1 MFTLYYL
8 ITQAF
13 PTTPW
18 MLKVFLSS
26 PPAIFGAAMAL
37 LKVNGFSFMRFL
49 EIFFY
54 YLTSPKKYGWK
65 KKEETK
71 NLDILEFTEKGSLD
85 QNIQESSQLKPKK
98 IQRKSLK
105 SLSTRLDM
113 ELE

>member
-1 MFTLYYL
+1 
-8 ITQAF
+8 
-13 PTTPW
+13 

-98 IQRKSLK
+98 IQRRSLK

-113 ELE
+113 ELD